1 MSGELVAERGR
12 GAISRPTPVPRSI
25 PNGPHRTRTRQ
36 RKLVRWPLEGP
47 AELGTAPLPSH
58 GRGPGFESSP
68 VQGPTRQAAWGAT
81 FSPGALR
88 PPRPR
93 MAEPHG
99 AHPQLGATRRRARCA
114 RSKSSRF
121 HLSTT
126 SCAVAPSGC
135 HATRDSGAS
144 GWLVRRAMIE
154 AGISGCAGLPSH
166 GRPEAPRRVDLSR
179 APRAGI
185 DRRPS
190 PALPRGRE
198 DLGPAPVSRYGASGF
213 QGADCP
219 GCRRRSPRSA
229 VGTAVHGG
237 PPPTRYRPRRQAW
250 LGRREQA
257 EQRLGPR
264 CRPPPPLKPLIEG
277 TVGA

>member
-1 MSGELVAERGR
+1 MRALPVRRAGESPFSGGADR
-12 GAISRPTPVPRSI
+12 GACGPRVDC
-25 PNGPHRTRTRQ
+25 GPSGAGSSAGR
-36 RKLVRWPLEGP
+36 
-47 AELGTAPLPSH
+47 ALPSH
-58 GRGPGFESSP
+58 GRGPGFESPP
-68 VQGPTRQAAWGAT
+68 VQGTMRQAAWGPLAV
-81 FSPGALR
+81 SQGLAAP
-88 PPRPR
+88 
-93 MAEPHG
+93 
-99 AHPQLGATRRRARCA
+99 RRRGQAALASPRHLGEPPGILAGCRLRA
-114 RSKSSRF
+114 ESRRRR
-121 HLSTT
+121 STT
-126 SCAVAPSGC
+126 IRFQRIASQHHPCAVAPSGC

-257 EQRLGPR
+257 EQRRARDAVRRLR
-264 CRPPPPLKPLIEG
+264 
-277 TVGA
+277 